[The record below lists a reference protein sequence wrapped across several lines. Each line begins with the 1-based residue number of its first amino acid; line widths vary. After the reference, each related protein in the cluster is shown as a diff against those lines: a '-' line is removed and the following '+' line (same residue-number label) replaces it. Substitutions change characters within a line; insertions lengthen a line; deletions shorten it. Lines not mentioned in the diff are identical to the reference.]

1 MEKLDKAIRY
11 TKLTAIYKDLLTHTQ
26 AELLEDYYSF
36 DLSYSEIAD
45 NRKISRAAVEDAI
58 KKGMKKLDE
67 FEDKLHILENS
78 EEILKITAEMKKN
91 CTNNECLKQIEDIER
106 KVNNGI

>member
-1 MEKLDKAIRY
+1 MEKIDKAIRY
-11 TKLTAIYKDLLTHTQ
+11 VKLTNIYKDLLTHTQ
-26 AELLEDYYSF
+26 SEVLEDYYCY

-67 FEDKLHILENS
+67 FESKLHILENG
-78 EEILKITAEMKKN
+78 EEILKIAAEMKKN
-91 CTNNECLKQIEDIER
+91 CTNTECLDKINEIER